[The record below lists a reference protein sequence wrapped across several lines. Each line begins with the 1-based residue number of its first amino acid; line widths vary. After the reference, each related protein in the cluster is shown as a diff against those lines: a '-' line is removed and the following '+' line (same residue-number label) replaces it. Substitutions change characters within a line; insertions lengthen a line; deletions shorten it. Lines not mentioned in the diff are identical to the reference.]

1 MTDHVYKHIELTGSS
16 SEGIEEA
23 IAGALARAGESV
35 RHMRWFEITDTR
47 GFVANGKIT
56 YWQVTVKVGFT
67 IEE

>member
-1 MTDHVYKHIELTGSS
+1 
-16 SEGIEEA
+16 
-23 IAGALARAGESV
+23 
-35 RHMRWFEITDTR
+35 MRWFEITDTR